1 MVKTRCFEADVC
13 VRCALI
19 VDMFVKSG
27 GDLGSAYKV
36 SGKNA

>member
-1 MVKTRCFEADVC
+1 MC

-27 GDLGSAYKV
+27 GDFGSAYKV
-36 SGKNA
+36 FETNV

>member
-1 MVKTRCFEADVC
+1 MC

-19 VDMFVKSG
+19 VDMSVKSG

-36 SGKNA
+36 FEKTAGEI